1 MRSPLPLIVSR
12 RAQTGSFPF
21 PGLILF
27 VVFFVSFAD
36 ATPTT
41 SEIAS
46 LLSGGDY
53 SGTRRAAE
61 AAYAENPADP
71 AIALLYAKT
80 AQDAAA
86 ALDLYKKIAADSS
99 FPDSIRAEANFR
111 LGCAAFMRGRYH
123 KAGLYLKK
131 ADDPDINIVRF
142 LNAVHDTSD
151 SAQMALL
158 TRQSSDTSL
167 PQGKMACYFMG
178 LYFLAKKDYTASLP
192 YFIISTGASGDTTW
206 WSCGSSACACFCA
219 LSLGR
224 REESASLLRHLNRVF
239 PVYLEKNLL
248 AKTKPAAVTAI
259 VKDTTLWL
267 PGNTVAKKELF
278 APAAPKAPTVAPGA
292 NFCLQAGAFGSA
304 ANAGALKAE
313 LSKRYSPVSIMAAI
327 VGDKTIYRVRVGAF
341 RSKESAQTFG
351 DTALAKKGLKFRI
364 VEDVPAE

>member
-1 MRSPLPLIVSR
+1 MIFLVSLAVPSPTISDINAFLSR
-12 RAQTGSFPF
+12 
-21 PGLILF
+21 
-27 VVFFVSFAD
+27 
-36 ATPTT
+36 
-41 SEIAS
+41 
-46 LLSGGDY
+46 GDY
-53 SGTRRAAE
+53 VGARHATETANAE
-61 AAYAENPADP
+61 GPGDP
-71 AIALLYAKT
+71 AIAIIYAKT
-80 AQDAAA
+80 IQNAAS

-178 LYFLAKKDYTASLP
+178 LYFLAKKDYAASLP
-192 YFIISTGASGDTTW
+192 YFIMSTGASGDTTW

-278 APAAPKAPTVAPGA
+278 APAAPKASTAPGA